1 MDGGH
6 AGWYLHYQTAQIA
19 PHLTVSS
26 LAYGKTLPLPII
38 FTVESLGWDV
48 LNCNYK
54 KDESNQMPWLVYCS
68 NVPQKTIVY
77 FTAVAALFDFISP
90 FFTSSHRA
98 NICLK

>member
-6 AGWYLHYQTAQIA
+6 AGALSNCSNSTILNCQ
-19 PHLTVSS
+19 S
-26 LAYGKTLPLPII
+26 LAYSKTSPLPII

-68 NVPQKTIVY
+68 NVPQK
-77 FTAVAALFDFISP
+77 D
-90 FFTSSHRA
+90 
-98 NICLK
+98 N